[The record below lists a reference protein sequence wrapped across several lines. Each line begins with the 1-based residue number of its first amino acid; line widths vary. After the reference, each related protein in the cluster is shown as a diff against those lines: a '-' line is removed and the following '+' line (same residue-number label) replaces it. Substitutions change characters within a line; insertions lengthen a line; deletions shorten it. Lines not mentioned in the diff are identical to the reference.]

1 MATKETSDELNSA
14 VSPVASALPPPQTSR
29 TAKDYLALA
38 IATCGVGYFPIAPGT
53 MGSLVGVA
61 LFVWVRSVVLD
72 LVSRSNVAGR
82 HLEDSA
88 YRIYYSVVAIELVV
102 AVLITLIGTWAA
114 SRTERLSAKK
124 DPGKVVIDEVAG
136 QYLSLIALPF
146 ASVTS
151 AWPLLVL
158 AFILFR
164 FFDIVKPY
172 PARKM
177 ESLQGGLGIMADDI
191 VAGLYAAIMVAVAAV
206 ISRSF

>member
-1 MATKETSDELNSA
+1 MSTVKESSDDLNPPA
-14 VSPVASALPPPQTSR
+14 VVAEVARPRSV
-29 TAKDYLALA
+29 KDYLALA

-72 LVSRSNVAGR
+72 LVSSSNVSGR
-82 HLEDSA
+82 HFEDSA

-102 AVLITLIGTWAA
+102 VFLITLVGTWAA
-114 SRTERLSAKK
+114 SRTENLSGKK

-136 QYLSLIALPF
+136 QYLALIALPF

-151 AWPLLVL
+151 AWPLLIA

-172 PARKM
+172 PARRM
-177 ESLQGGLGIMADDI
+177 ESLHGGLGIMADDI
-191 VAGLYAAIMVAVAAV
+191 VAGLYAAIMVAIGAV
-206 ISRSF
+206 ITRSF